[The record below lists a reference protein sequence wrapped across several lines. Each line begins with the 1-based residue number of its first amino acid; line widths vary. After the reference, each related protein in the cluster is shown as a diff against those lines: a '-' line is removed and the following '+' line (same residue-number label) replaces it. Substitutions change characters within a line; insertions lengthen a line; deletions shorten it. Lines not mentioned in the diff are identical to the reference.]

1 MATKD
6 KNIEEKEVLQIFQQ
20 IVAAIRHIHEL
31 NILHRYI
38 GNFIIHSWVNLFMCF
53 SSFNFHDESL

>member
-1 MATKD
+1 MIFFCRTLAQKLAAMATKD
-6 KNIEEKEVLQIFQQ
+6 KNIEEKEILQIFQQ

-38 GNFIIHSWVNLFMCF
+38 GNLINTSQV
-53 SSFNFHDESL
+53 

>member
-31 NILHRYI
+31 NILHR
-38 GNFIIHSWVNLFMCF
+38 
-53 SSFNFHDESL
+53 

>member
-1 MATKD
+1 MIFFPCRTLAQKLAAMATKD
-6 KNIEEKEVLQIFQQ
+6 KNIEEKEILQIFQQ

-38 GNFIIHSWVNLFMCF
+38 GNLINTSQV
-53 SSFNFHDESL
+53 

>member
-1 MATKD
+1 MVLLFFSRTLAQKLAAMATKD

-31 NILHRYI
+31 NILHR
-38 GNFIIHSWVNLFMCF
+38 
-53 SSFNFHDESL
+53 